1 MWLQVDDFLEKVKI
15 WWDSYNFY
23 GTPSYSLTMK
33 LKALKGDFKKWNE
46 TKFGNV
52 AIKRIKLWMI

>member
-1 MWLQVDDFLEKVKI
+1 MEKVKI
-15 WWDSYNFY
+15 WWTYNFY

-33 LKALKGDFKKWNE
+33 LKASKGDFKKWNE

-52 AIKRIKLWMI
+52 TIKRIKLWMI